1 VLALNARSEATLPR
15 DDRTTGGAILL
26 YENDVSCAQSF
37 ANILCS
43 AGHTVQ
49 ITNHFMPALVALE
62 AEQPIDVFLADVVF
76 PEGGVNGM
84 ALARMAL
91 VRRPG
96 LKVIYVTGHDVPRLD
111 KEASGPI
118 LRKPV
123 SDDQL
128 LAWVDRALAATHE
141 FWWQ

>member
-1 VLALNARSEATLPR
+1 LPR
-15 DDRTTGGAILL
+15 DGVTTGGALLL
-26 YENDVSCAQSF
+26 YEDDALCAQTF
-37 ANILCS
+37 ANILRS

-49 ITNHFMPALVALE
+49 IANHFMPALDALE
-62 AEQPIDVFLADVVF
+62 AGHPIDVFLADVVF

-96 LKVIYVTGHDVPRLD
+96 LKVIYVTGYDVPGLD
-111 KEASGPI
+111 REASGPI

-123 SDDQL
+123 SDEQL
-128 LAWVDRALAATHE
+128 LACVQRALAAKHE
-141 FWWQ
+141 FWWR

>member
-1 VLALNARSEATLPR
+1 LPR
-15 DDRTTGGAILL
+15 GGVTTGGAILL
-26 YENDVSCAQSF
+26 YEDDALCAQTF

-49 ITNHFMPALVALE
+49 ITNHFMPALGALE
-62 AEQPIDVFLADVVF
+62 AEQPIDVFLADVVV

-96 LKVIYVTGHDVPRLD
+96 LRVIYVTGYDVPGLD
-111 KEASGPI
+111 SQASGPI

-123 SDDQL
+123 SDEQL
-128 LAWVDRALAATHE
+128 LACVERVLAAKHE
-141 FWWQ
+141 FWWR